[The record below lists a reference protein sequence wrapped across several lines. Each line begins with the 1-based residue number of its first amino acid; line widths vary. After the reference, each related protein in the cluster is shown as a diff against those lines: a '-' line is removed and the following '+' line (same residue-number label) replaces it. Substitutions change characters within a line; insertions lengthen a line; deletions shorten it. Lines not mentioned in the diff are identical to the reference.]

1 VRAIRVCMPTA
12 RSQITSIVIHVLT
25 IALLLFLTSHSFF
38 VALVPPNKP
47 QTATPVLLTP
57 PKIIRVAVAERGGGS
72 NTSSEPARRGVP
84 PPRSN
89 RIFIPPELRENP
101 VIPIP
106 VTIDY
111 DVPAITIASNDIG
124 NPLSK
129 FGGPGTG
136 DKRGKGIG
144 DRPGGG
150 PGIGDDGPGT
160 PGFTGGRIGGPTK
173 PAQLIYRVD
182 PEFSE
187 DARKA
192 KFQGMVVLMIEIG
205 VDGLPHNPKIV
216 QSPGLG
222 LDLKAIEAVTQWR
235 FRPAVR
241 GNTPVASTARVEVY
255 FHLL

>member
-1 VRAIRVCMPTA
+1 ML
-12 RSQITSIVIHVLT
+12 H
-25 IALLLFLTSHSFF
+25 
-38 VALVPPNKP
+38 
-47 QTATPVLLTP
+47 
-57 PKIIRVAVAERGGGS
+57 
-72 NTSSEPARRGVP
+72 
-84 PPRSN
+84 
-89 RIFIPPELRENP
+89 ENP
-101 VIPIP
+101 AIPIP

-111 DVPAITIASNDIG
+111 DVPAIQIASTEIG

-136 DKRGKGIG
+136 KKGGNGLG
-144 DRPGGG
+144 DLPGG

-160 PGFTGGRIGGPTK
+160 PGFKDGRIGGPTK
-173 PAQLIYRVD
+173 PAQLIYQVD

-205 VDGLPHNPKIV
+205 VDGRPHNPKIL

-222 LDLKAIEAVTQWR
+222 LDVKAVEAVTQWR

-241 GNTPVASTARVEVY
+241 GTTPVVSTARVEVY